1 MIRKQLGS
9 YARHRMLSLRV
20 DMGLPEDKSLESWRL
35 GPGDGRVM
43 GSFFLLGPVSGFEVG
58 RESWPTGC
66 DWTASRIMFYGDN
79 LQWQLDHLR

>member
-1 MIRKQLGS
+1 MIRKQLCS

-43 GSFFLLGPVSGFEVG
+43 GSFVFFVRASVG
-58 RESWPTGC
+58 V
-66 DWTASRIMFYGDN
+66 
-79 LQWQLDHLR
+79 